1 MEEEFELKPLTRG
14 ALPAAVKRA
23 EHYRLLNQPEQAE
36 SICLDVLEVD
46 PNNQQAL
53 VVAVLAISDQFEGGG
68 TPRLAQARQYL
79 ERVTDD
85 YARSYYAG
93 ILAERSA
100 RAKLKWGTT
109 RQFAYDNLR
118 SAMEWFEK
126 AAAIRPAGNDDAIL
140 RWNACVRTIRKQN
153 LRPPPSPTAEL
164 GLE

>member
-1 MEEEFELKPLTRG
+1 MEDAFELKRLTRDGVPG
-14 ALPAAVKRA
+14 AIKRA

-46 PNNQQAL
+46 PNHQQAL
-53 VVAVLAISDQFEGGG
+53 VVSILAIADQFEGGA
-68 TPRLAQARQYL
+68 TPGLAQARQHL
-79 ERVTDD
+79 ERLTDD
-85 YARSYYAG
+85 YARSYYTG

-100 RAKLKWGTT
+100 RASLKWGPT
-109 RQFAYDNLR
+109 RQFAYDDLR

-140 RWNACVRTIRKQN
+140 RWNACVRTIRKHN
-153 LRPPPSPTAEL
+153 LRPPPPPAAEL